1 MSHEQLPTDQPAVV
15 TCGLPY
21 ANGNLHVGHLRSY
34 VAGDLFSRALR
45 RVGQQTAFVCG
56 SDMHGTPVAVNAAEE
71 GVEPRA
77 FALQYHEQYKERFP
91 QFNVE
96 FDNYGHTDDETNTE
110 LTQEFVSSWIEHD
123 HVHEKEIQVAYDPDA
138 DQWLPDRYVE
148 GTCPYCGER
157 ARGDEC
163 DEGCQRHLEPGE
175 VEDPTS
181 TLTGNPAEYRTREHK
196 FLRLSDFQ
204 EYLQGFLDRLEGTER
219 AQSQPREWIEGEL
232 EDLCITRDMDWGIDY
247 PAREDE
253 GAETED
259 LVLYVWVDAPI
270 EYISSTK
277 QYTDNVGA
285 DVFDWEQAWKV
296 NGEETHGTAWDDEW
310 SDTSGE
316 IIHLIGPDIIQ
327 HHCVFWPAMLRGAGY
342 NEPRAV
348 LATGFVGIDGKSLS
362 TSRGR
367 AVWAS
372 EYLDEGFHPD
382 LFRYYTATGS
392 GLENDVDFSW
402 DRFAQRVNG
411 ELVGNLGNFCYRGL
425 LFAQRNYDGTPDADP
440 SEEVT
445 GRIEEAIETFE
456 TAVAEYDV
464 RTLGQV
470 AVDLADFG
478 NEYIQQNEPW
488 NLVDDEP
495 DEAAQVIRDCVQLA
509 KACALLMQPVMP
521 EKAEALWTQLGEDGS
536 VHEPEL
542 SAALETPPAEFD
554 EPDELFTQVED
565 ETIEALNEKLRERV
579 SESADDGD
587 DDDDAED
594 EVDLPALEDDR
605 ISFEQFQDIDMR
617 VGEITAAE
625 PIDGA
630 DELVRLEVDIGLE
643 QRQVV
648 AGLKQLHETDDLPG
662 TRVVLLANMEQA
674 ELFGYESNGMVLAA
688 GEEADLLTTHEDAAL
703 GKKIR

>member
-1 MSHEQLPTDQPAVV
+1 MSHDQLPTDQPAVV

-45 RVGQQTAFVCG
+45 RVGQRTAFVCG

-71 GVEPRA
+71 GVDPAE
-77 FALQYHEQYKERFP
+77 FALQWHEQYEERFP

-96 FDNYGHTDDETNTE
+96 FDNYGHTDDETNTA
-110 LTQEFVSSWIEHD
+110 TTREFVEHWIDND
-123 HVHEKEIQVAYDPDA
+123 HVFEKEIQVAYDPEA

-148 GTCPYCGER
+148 GTCPYCGEK

-175 VEDPTS
+175 VEDPRS
-181 TLTGNPAEYRTREHK
+181 VRTGNPAEYRTREHK
-196 FLRLSDFQ
+196 FLRLADFQ

-247 PAREDE
+247 PGEGED
-253 GAETED
+253 D

-270 EYISSTK
+270 EYVSSTK
-277 QYTDNVGA
+277 QYTERVGP
-285 DVFDWEQAWKV
+285 DEYDWEQVWKV
-296 NGEETHGTAWDDEW
+296 DGEEQFGTEWDESWNGE
-310 SDTSGE
+310 SGE

-367 AVWAS
+367 AVWAK

-382 LFRYYTATGS
+382 LFRYYTTTGS

-411 ELVGNLGNFCYRGL
+411 ELVGNLGNFCYRAL
-425 LFAQRNYDGTPDADP
+425 LFAHRNYDGTPDADV
-440 SEEVT
+440 SAEAE
-445 GRIEEAIETFE
+445 GRIEEAVERFE

-488 NLVDDEP
+488 NLVDDDPER
-495 DEAAQVIRDCVQLA
+495 AAQVIRDCVQLA
-509 KACALLMQPVMP
+509 KACAVLAQPVMP
-521 EKAEALWTQLGEDGS
+521 GKAADLWAQLGEDGE
-536 VHEPEL
+536 VAE
-542 SAALETPPAEFD
+542 AALDDALAAPPADFD
-554 EPDELFTQVED
+554 EPEELFTKVED
-565 ETIEALNEKLRERV
+565 ERIEALNEKLRDRV
-579 SESADDGD
+579 STESGGD
-587 DDDDAED
+587 ED
-594 EVDLPALEDDR
+594 ESDTEADTETEHMEDLADER

-630 DELVRLEVDIGLE
+630 DELVRLDVDIGIE

-648 AGLKQLHETDDLPG
+648 AGLKQLHDVGELPG
-662 TRVVLLANMEQA
+662 TRVILLANMEKA

-688 GEEADLLTTHEDAAL
+688 GDEADLLTTHEDASL
-703 GKKIR
+703 GERVR